1 MHVLPKMTALSVL
14 MAVLPVQAADLIKA
28 WTSSTVYTGGQ
39 QAHYQNQ
46 IYKAKWWTQNNLP
59 TAANS
64 PWTLVGACDSR
75 CDTGGGTGGGSGG
88 TTPPKTGPQP
98 KPGGGY
104 TLLQSEVDA
113 TEAQL
118 TASPLFALT
127 RANIATR
134 ANSEVEAI
142 VPGRSSNPDN
152 VRRVERLLPASQWAQ
167 HFGMANPAYSYGK
180 FLQAVGKFSGFCR
193 DFTDGRDPDAIC
205 RKALATMFAHF
216 TQETGAH
223 DRNSSIEEWRQ
234 GLYFVKEAGCSDNDT
249 SCGYNSECSMAG
261 WQTEIWPCGKDAQGR
276 FKKYYGR
283 GAKQLSYHYNY
294 GPFSQAMYGDAKV
307 LLNNPE
313 LVADTWLNLASAV
326 FFMMYPASPKP
337 SMWSVLDGSWV
348 PNSSDASRGIS
359 PGFGATTNIINGGI
373 ECGHGYEKPQS
384 LNRMAYYQRHAAQLG
399 VPITAAEQL
408 GCKDQKPFDVSGAG
422 ALNIYWEMDWAY
434 YPNNPEG
441 KAFACKLVGY
451 QTAYSALQKGDYAK
465 CVQKY
470 FNVELVK

>member
-1 MHVLPKMTALSVL
+1 MRFIPSLLALSIVL
-14 MAVLPVQAADLIKA
+14 ASQPSQAAELIKA
-28 WTSSTVYTGGQ
+28 WSASTVYTGGQ

-46 IYKAKWWTQNNLP
+46 IFKAKWWTQNNQP

-64 PWTLVGACDSR
+64 PWTLVGTCDSR
-75 CDTGGGTGGGSGG
+75 CDVSSGGGSGG
-88 TTPPKTGPQP
+88 TGSGKTGPQP

-104 TLLQSEVDA
+104 TMLESELTA
-113 TEAQL
+113 TETQL
-118 TASPLFALT
+118 TSSPLFVLT

-134 ANSEVEAI
+134 SNSEVEAI
-142 VPGRSSNPDN
+142 APGRSSNPEN
-152 VRRVERLLPASQWAQ
+152 VRRVERLLPLSQWQQ
-167 HFGMANPAYSYGK
+167 HFAMANPAYSYAK

-205 RKALATMFAHF
+205 RKGLATMFAHF

-223 DRNSSIEEWRQ
+223 DRNSAIEEWRQ
-234 GLYFVKEAGCSDNDT
+234 GLYFVKEAGCSDTDT
-249 SCGYNSECSMAG
+249 SCGYNSECSTTS
-261 WQTEIWPCGKDAQGR
+261 WQTAIWPCGKDAQGR

-294 GPFSQAMYGDAKV
+294 GPFSQAMYGDAKI
-307 LLNNPE
+307 LLNAPE

-348 PNSSDASRGIS
+348 PNANDTSRGIQ

-384 LNRMAYYQRHAAQLG
+384 LNRIAYYQKHAQQLG
-399 VPITAAEQL
+399 VPLVGSEQL
-408 GCKDQKPFDVSGAG
+408 GCKDQKPFDVQGAG

-434 YPNNPEG
+434 YPNLPEG
-441 KAFACKLVGY
+441 KSFACKLVGY
-451 QTAYSALQKGDYAK
+451 QTAYSALQTGDYAR